1 MNVTD
6 KICSDCCVYT
16 HTHDPNHRFPLMGS
30 LGTSVPTRARSSLAD
45 NISITAGEGSR
56 ILVQLYLVCIL
67 AFFKFLLLFMW

>member
-1 MNVTD
+1 
-6 KICSDCCVYT
+6 
-16 HTHDPNHRFPLMGS
+16 MGS